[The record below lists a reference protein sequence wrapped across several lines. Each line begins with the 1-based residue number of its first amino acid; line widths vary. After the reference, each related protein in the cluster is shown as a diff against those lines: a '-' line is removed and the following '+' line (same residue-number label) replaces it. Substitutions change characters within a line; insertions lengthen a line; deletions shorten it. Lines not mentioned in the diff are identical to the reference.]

1 MAKKRIV
8 IAAALVLCCLAVI
21 LCIGAFAEKPN
32 YESVIDEASL
42 VYYEDADAV
51 IDASVLI
58 VRVKKVSE
66 EDWAYPLGNGLFDR
80 FTLSTVKI
88 VEVYKSTGAS
98 KIEAGSKINILESQW
113 TDKEYK
119 RVHHTA
125 GYIKMETG
133 KEYLLFLGANPDMNY
148 YYPLGV
154 LYGKIPVDSDEKL
167 FLSTEYGEIVEIVQE
182 LRNKYIA

>member
-8 IAAALVLCCLAVI
+8 IAAALVLCCLAVV
-21 LCIGAFAEKPN
+21 LCIGVFAEKPN

-51 IDASVLI
+51 IDASALI

-66 EDWAYPLGNGLFDR
+66 EDFAFSLGNGFFDR
-80 FTLSTVKI
+80 YTMSTVKI
-88 VEVYKSTGAS
+88 TEVYQNSDSAE
-98 KIEAGSKINILESQW
+98 IAAGSKIEILECQW

>member
-8 IAAALVLCCLAVI
+8 IAAALAVCCLAVV

-32 YESVIDEASL
+32 YESVIDEAKL
-42 VYYEDADAV
+42 DYYEDADAV

-80 FTLSTVKI
+80 YTMSTVKI
-88 VEVYKSTGAS
+88 TEVYQNSDSAE
-98 KIEAGSKINILESQW
+98 IAAGSKIEILESQW
-113 TDKEYK
+113 TDKENK

-125 GYIKMETG
+125 GYLKMEKG
-133 KEYLLFLGANPDMNY
+133 KEYVLFLGANPDMNY
-148 YYPLGV
+148 YYPIGV
-154 LYGKIPVDSDEKL
+154 LCGKIPVDSNEKL
-167 FLSTEYGEIVEIVQE
+167 FLSSGYEQIKENVQE